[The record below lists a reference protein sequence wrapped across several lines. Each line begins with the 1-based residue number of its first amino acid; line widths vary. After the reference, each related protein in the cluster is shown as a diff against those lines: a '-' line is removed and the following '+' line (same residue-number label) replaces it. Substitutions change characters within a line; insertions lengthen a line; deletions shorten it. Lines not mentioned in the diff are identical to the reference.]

1 MRGARCSVQ
10 SVSVASGIIPA
21 CAGSTSTT
29 RERRCRPRDHPRMC
43 GEHSPTLAA
52 GLNTMGSSP
61 HVRGAQSAE
70 YSRLILTGIIPACAG
85 STRRSPIRTSK
96 VRDHPRMCGEHGE
109 RALSVFAES
118 GSSPHVRGA
127 PDAVCRELRGGGIIP
142 ACAGSTMGV
151 RSRQR
156 QGRDHPRMCGEH
168 ISSEVA
174 FFNAPGSSPHV
185 RGAQPVVRA
194 EHVVGGII
202 PACAGSTGPHHRTD
216 GHRRDHPR
224 MCGEHCAA

>member
-1 MRGARCSVQ
+1 
-10 SVSVASGIIPA
+10 
-21 CAGSTSTT
+21 
-29 RERRCRPRDHPRMC
+29 
-43 GEHSPTLAA
+43 
-52 GLNTMGSSP
+52 
-61 HVRGAQSAE
+61 
-70 YSRLILTGIIPACAG
+70 
-85 STRRSPIRTSK
+85 
-96 VRDHPRMCGEHGE
+96 MCGEHGE

-202 PACAGSTGPHHRTD
+202 PACAGSTAGSPGRARS
-216 GHRRDHPR
+216 RRDHPR
-224 MCGEHCAA
+224 MCGEHWATSPDRWTSTGSSPHVRGALRGLIVYRHHRGIIPACAGSTLVLRCPAAYRRDHPRMCGEHASSVLIRRSV